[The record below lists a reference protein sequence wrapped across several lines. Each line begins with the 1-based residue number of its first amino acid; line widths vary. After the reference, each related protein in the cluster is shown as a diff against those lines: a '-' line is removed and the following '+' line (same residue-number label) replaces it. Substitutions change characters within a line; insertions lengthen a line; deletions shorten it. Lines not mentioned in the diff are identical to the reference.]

1 MSDDHE
7 RERIRDVDRM
17 LTERYDV
24 VLDDVVLRMWGD
36 GRVDPT
42 FVMLRTALA
51 ECGVRVDEDELRA
64 VARAVASGEALP
76 PVRSKAG

>member
-7 RERIRDVDRM
+7 RERIRDLDRM

-36 GRVDPT
+36 RRIEPT
-42 FVMLRTALA
+42 LAMLTRALT
-51 ECGVRVDEDELRA
+51 ESGVRVDEDELRS
-64 VARAVASGEALP
+64 VARAIALGEALP